1 MFYYFNAFYYIAL
14 FWRISRVVDS
24 RLVGSS
30 NRFCSSVNLWRVSY
44 SFEVCLLY
52 GEIRARGGGG
62 FTCRL
67 ERRWEMRGCGERGWG
82 VVCDASRVLGYSWT
96 SCSKKFCPKGVA
108 CIGWS

>member
-24 RLVGSS
+24 RLVGCS

-62 FTCRL
+62 FTGRL
-67 ERRWEMRGCGERGWG
+67 ETRWEMRGCGERGWG

-96 SCSKKFCPKGVA
+96 SCSKKLCPKGVV
-108 CIGWS
+108 CIR